1 MKKKNLKRV
10 SVVLK
15 PKLTADF
22 SSVVPNLCTW
32 LIRRKITP
40 ELRESEEAR
49 VSKFFGKEVL
59 SKIAFVSEKEF
70 ASDSDL
76 IITLGG
82 DGTFIGVAR
91 HSHRGT
97 PPLYGVNM
105 GRLGFITQFS
115 KSEMIEGLEMFA
127 AGILEEDK
135 TPLYKVEV
143 FSKQECLETS
153 YFVNDVVLNKN
164 DISRMMSLS
173 VEVNDSHAYNI
184 SGDGL
189 IVSSPIGSTAYSL
202 AAGGPLI
209 HPKLS
214 GVVLTPICPH
224 SLNHRPLVIPDS
236 FSITIKASI
245 QNENLM
251 ITLDGQQAIK
261 FPMGGHLKVTKSK
274 TRYTK
279 IVCNPERDYFL
290 TLKDKFTHGRRGF

>member
-1 MKKKNLKRV
+1 MKKKNIKRV
-10 SVVLK
+10 SIVLK
-15 PKLTADF
+15 PKLSADF
-22 SSVVPNLCTW
+22 SSVVPNLFTW
-32 LIRRKITP
+32 LSRRKIET
-40 ELRESEEAR
+40 EFRENESQR
-49 VSKFFGKEVL
+49 LSKFFSKEEL
-59 SKIAFVSEKEF
+59 SKIIFSSEKDF
-70 ASDSDL
+70 AGDSDL

-91 HSHRGT
+91 YSHRGT

-115 KSEMIEGLEMFA
+115 KSEMIEGLEAFT
-127 AGILEEDK
+127 AGKLEEDK
-135 TPLYKVEV
+135 TSLYKVEV
-143 FSKQECLETS
+143 FNKKELLETA

-173 VEVNDSHAYNI
+173 VEVNDEHAYNL

-209 HPKLS
+209 HPKLE
-214 GVVLTPICPH
+214 GIVLTPICPH
-224 SLNHRPLVIPDS
+224 SLNHRPLVIPDG
-236 FSITIKASI
+236 FSVTIKAAAAS
-245 QNENLM
+245 ENLI

-261 FPMGGHLKVTKSK
+261 FPSGGHLKVTRSK

-279 IVCNPERDYFL
+279 IVCNPERNYFL

>member
-10 SVVLK
+10 SIVLK
-15 PKLTADF
+15 PKFSADF

-32 LIRRKITP
+32 LGRRKIET
-40 ELRESEEAR
+40 EFKDGDAAR
-49 VSKFFGKEVL
+49 LAKFF
-59 SKIAFVSEKEF
+59 SKDELAKLHFSSEKDF
-70 ASDSDL
+70 ANESDL

-82 DGTFIGVAR
+82 DGTFIGMAR

-115 KSEMIEGLEMFA
+115 KSEMIEGLEAFA
-127 AGILEEDK
+127 AGKLQEDK

-143 FSKQECLETS
+143 FDKKQLLETS

-164 DISRMMSLS
+164 DISRMTSLS
-173 VEVNDSHAYNI
+173 VEVDDEHAYNL

-209 HPKLS
+209 HPKLE
-214 GVVLTPICPH
+214 GIVLTPICPH

-236 FSITIKASI
+236 FSVTIKAATMS
-245 QNENLM
+245 ENLI

-261 FPMGGHLKVTKSK
+261 FPNGGYIKVTKSK

-279 IVCNPERDYFL
+279 IVSNPERNYFL